1 MNTPSAITFPMRRSS
16 GKLHAAAGIATAWLP
31 LAVLPAVV
39 YSLAVGEVASWLLMW
54 LISAAIYFSFKWLA
68 WETSRRPITSAA
80 RKFAWW
86 LGWMGMDPARF
97 LSDEPPAVERRPNLA
112 EWMYAGRNIAGGAAL
127 FGVGMY
133 FISRGWL
140 YAGGWCGMFGVVLVM
155 HFGLFH
161 AISCGWR
168 AAGVNAL
175 PIMDRP
181 LTSANLGEFWGRR
194 WNRAFRDAGYA
205 ALFQPVAKRWGATA
219 AMVAVFLFSG
229 VIHEAGISVPAGGG
243 FGLPTLYF
251 VVQAVM
257 LLVQN
262 SDWGRRMG
270 LSRGRRGHAF
280 TMLVVFGPLAILFHP
295 PFVYEVILPMMRAVG
310 QPF

>member
-1 MNTPSAITFPMRRSS
+1 MTTSATIAVPMRRSS
-16 GKLHAAAGIATAWLP
+16 GKLHAAVRIVTAWLP
-31 LAVLPAVV
+31 LAVLPTVV
-39 YSLAVGEVASWLLMW
+39 YLLAVNKVAPWLLMW
-54 LISAAIYFSFKWLA
+54 LISAAIYSSFKWLA
-68 WETSRRPITSAA
+68 WETSRLPIATTA
-80 RKFAWW
+80 RKLAWW

-97 LSDEPPAVERRPNLA
+97 LSSDPPTTERRPNLA
-112 EWMYAGRNIAGGAAL
+112 EWVYAARNTLGGAGLYATGVFL
-127 FGVGMY
+127 F
-133 FISRGWL
+133 SRGWL
-140 YAGGWCGMFGVVLVM
+140 YAGGWCGMFGTVLVM

-161 AISCGWR
+161 VISCAWR

-181 LTSANLGEFWGRR
+181 LTSASLGEFWGRR

-243 FGLPTLYF
+243 YGLPTLYF

-257 LLVQN
+257 LTAQN

-270 LSRGRRGHAF
+270 LGRGRRGHVF
-280 TMLVVFGPLAILFHP
+280 TMLVVFGPLGILFHP
-295 PFVYEVILPMMRAVG
+295 PFVYEVIVPMMQTLVSL
-310 QPF
+310 